1 MLINN
6 IREFVQE
13 CTECYYYYVELH
25 MSYDKVAK
33 EVLLS
38 PGPLKILTEILM
50 ICMSQRGENGKMAK
64 RRKRD
69 LQQLRD
75 ANERLMDWQGMEN
88 VPNDVKMY
96 RDMLADFYKSIGKK
110 VAHPELFS
118 TRVNLTRKQQEVLN
132 DISFQVLNKWTT
144 DFSQYENFLVDEERS
159 DVRDRYDIKTL
170 DDAINFLDEME
181 TSRNEAWLADLLSS
195 DQIKELYDEG

>member
-1 MLINN
+1 
-6 IREFVQE
+6 
-13 CTECYYYYVELH
+13 
-25 MSYDKVAK
+25 
-33 EVLLS
+33 
-38 PGPLKILTEILM
+38 
-50 ICMSQRGENGKMAK
+50 MAK

-96 RDMLADFYKSIGKK
+96 RAMLADFYKSIGKK

-118 TRVNLTRKQQEVLN
+118 TRVNLTRKQQETLN

-144 DFSQYENFLVDEERS
+144 DLSNYENFLVDETRS

-181 TSRNEAWLADLLSS
+181 TSRNEAWLANLLSS
-195 DQIKELYDEG
+195 DQIKELYDEARNKGLTAEEADDIIYIEYSGSGTKDGDWLYDQIWNAIQERSVEGNNEDDEEGLWSW

>member
-1 MLINN
+1 
-6 IREFVQE
+6 
-13 CTECYYYYVELH
+13 
-25 MSYDKVAK
+25 
-33 EVLLS
+33 
-38 PGPLKILTEILM
+38 
-50 ICMSQRGENGKMAK
+50 MAK
-64 RRKRD
+64 RRKQD

-118 TRVNLTRKQQEVLN
+118 TRVNLTRKQQETLN

-144 DFSQYENFLVDEERS
+144 DLSQYENFLVDETRS
-159 DVRDRYDIKTL
+159 DVRDRYDIKNL

-181 TSRNEAWLADLLSS
+181 TSRMGAWLADLLSS
-195 DQIKELYDEG
+195 DQIKELYDEARDKGLTVEEANDIIYIEYTGSGKDSDWLYDQVWNAIQEKGAEKDGSWDW

>member
-1 MLINN
+1 
-6 IREFVQE
+6 
-13 CTECYYYYVELH
+13 
-25 MSYDKVAK
+25 
-33 EVLLS
+33 
-38 PGPLKILTEILM
+38 
-50 ICMSQRGENGKMAK
+50 MAK

-69 LQQLRD
+69 LEQLRG

-96 RDMLADFYKSIGKK
+96 REMLADFYKSIGKK

-118 TRVNLTRKQQEVLN
+118 TRVQLTRKQQEVLN

-144 DFSQYENFLVDEERS
+144 DIENYENFLIDETRS

-195 DQIKELYDEG
+195 DQIKELYDEARDKGLTAEEANDIIYIEYTGSGKDSDWLYDQVWNAIQEKGAEKEGSWDW

>member
-1 MLINN
+1 
-6 IREFVQE
+6 
-13 CTECYYYYVELH
+13 
-25 MSYDKVAK
+25 
-33 EVLLS
+33 
-38 PGPLKILTEILM
+38 
-50 ICMSQRGENGKMAK
+50 MAK

-69 LQQLRD
+69 LQQLKD
-75 ANERLMDWQGMEN
+75 ANERLMEWEGMEN

-96 RDMLADFYKSIGKK
+96 RDMLSNFYDSIGKK

-118 TRVNLTRKQQEVLN
+118 TRVNLTRKQQETLN

-144 DFSQYENFLVDEERS
+144 DYSQYEDFLVDESRS
-159 DVRDRYDIKTL
+159 DVRDRYDIKTM

-195 DQIKELYDEG
+195 DQIKELYDEARNKGLTAEEANDIIYIEYTGSGKDSDWLYDQVWNAIQEKGAEKEGSWDW

>member
-1 MLINN
+1 
-6 IREFVQE
+6 
-13 CTECYYYYVELH
+13 
-25 MSYDKVAK
+25 
-33 EVLLS
+33 
-38 PGPLKILTEILM
+38 
-50 ICMSQRGENGKMAK
+50 MAK

-118 TRVNLTRKQQEVLN
+118 TRVNLTRKQQETLN

-144 DFSQYENFLVDEERS
+144 DYSQYEDFLVDETRS
-159 DVRDRYDIKTL
+159 DVRDRYDIKNI

-181 TSRNEAWLADLLSS
+181 TSRKETWLADLLSS
-195 DQIKELYDEG
+195 DQIKELYDEARDKGLTAEEANDIIYIEYTGSGKDSDWLYDQVWNAIQEKGAEKEGSWDW

>member
-1 MLINN
+1 
-6 IREFVQE
+6 
-13 CTECYYYYVELH
+13 
-25 MSYDKVAK
+25 
-33 EVLLS
+33 
-38 PGPLKILTEILM
+38 
-50 ICMSQRGENGKMAK
+50 MAK

-118 TRVNLTRKQQEVLN
+118 TRVNLTRKQQETLN

-144 DFSQYENFLVDEERS
+144 DYSQYEDFLVDESRS
-159 DVRDRYDIKTL
+159 DVRDRYDIKNI

-195 DQIKELYDEG
+195 DQIKELYDEARDKGLTAEEANDIIYIEYTGSGKDSDWLYDQVWNAIQEKGAEKEGSWDW

>member
-1 MLINN
+1 
-6 IREFVQE
+6 
-13 CTECYYYYVELH
+13 
-25 MSYDKVAK
+25 
-33 EVLLS
+33 
-38 PGPLKILTEILM
+38 
-50 ICMSQRGENGKMAK
+50 MAK

-69 LQQLRD
+69 LQQLKD
-75 ANERLMDWQGMEN
+75 ANERLLEWEGMEN

-96 RDMLADFYKSIGKK
+96 RDMLSNFYDSIGKK

-118 TRVNLTRKQQEVLN
+118 TRVNLTRKQQETLN

-144 DFSQYENFLVDEERS
+144 DYSQYEDFLVDETRS
-159 DVRDRYDIKTL
+159 DVRDRYDIKTM

-195 DQIKELYDEG
+195 DQIKELYDEARNKGLTAEEANDIIYIEYTGSGKDSDWLYDQVWNAIQEKGAEKEGSWDW

>member
-1 MLINN
+1 
-6 IREFVQE
+6 
-13 CTECYYYYVELH
+13 
-25 MSYDKVAK
+25 
-33 EVLLS
+33 
-38 PGPLKILTEILM
+38 
-50 ICMSQRGENGKMAK
+50 MAK

-118 TRVNLTRKQQEVLN
+118 TRVNLTRKQQETLN

-144 DFSQYENFLVDEERS
+144 DYSQYENFLVDEARS
-159 DVRDRYDIKTL
+159 DVRDRYNIKNM

-195 DQIKELYDEG
+195 DQIKELYDEARDKGLTAEEANDIIYIEYTGSGKDSDWLYDQVWNAIQEKGAEKEGSWDW

>member
-1 MLINN
+1 
-6 IREFVQE
+6 
-13 CTECYYYYVELH
+13 
-25 MSYDKVAK
+25 
-33 EVLLS
+33 
-38 PGPLKILTEILM
+38 
-50 ICMSQRGENGKMAK
+50 MAK

-69 LQQLRD
+69 LQQLKD
-75 ANERLMDWQGMEN
+75 ANERLLEWEGMEN

-96 RDMLADFYKSIGKK
+96 RDMLSDFYDSIGKK

-118 TRVNLTRKQQEVLN
+118 TRVNLTRKQQETLN

-144 DFSQYENFLVDEERS
+144 DFSQYEDFLVDETRS
-159 DVRDRYDIKTL
+159 DVRDRYDIKNI

-195 DQIKELYDEG
+195 DQIKELYDEARDKGLTAEEANDIIYIEYTGSGKDSDWLYDQVWNAIQEKGAEKEGSWDW

>member
-1 MLINN
+1 
-6 IREFVQE
+6 
-13 CTECYYYYVELH
+13 
-25 MSYDKVAK
+25 
-33 EVLLS
+33 
-38 PGPLKILTEILM
+38 
-50 ICMSQRGENGKMAK
+50 MAK

-69 LQQLRD
+69 LQQLKD
-75 ANERLMDWQGMEN
+75 ANERLLDWEGMEN

-96 RDMLADFYKSIGKK
+96 RDMLSDFYNSIGKK

-118 TRVNLTRKQQEVLN
+118 TRVNLTRKQQETLN

-144 DFSQYENFLVDEERS
+144 DYAQYEDFLVDESRS
-159 DVRDRYDIKTL
+159 DVRDRYDIKNI

-195 DQIKELYDEG
+195 DQIKELYDEARNKGLTAEEANDIIYIEYTGSGKDSDWLYDQVWNAIQEKGAEKERSWDW

>member
-1 MLINN
+1 
-6 IREFVQE
+6 
-13 CTECYYYYVELH
+13 
-25 MSYDKVAK
+25 
-33 EVLLS
+33 
-38 PGPLKILTEILM
+38 
-50 ICMSQRGENGKMAK
+50 MAK

-75 ANERLMDWQGMEN
+75 ANERLMDWQGIEN

-96 RDMLADFYKSIGKK
+96 RDMLADFYKSIDKK

-144 DFSQYENFLVDEERS
+144 DFSQYEDFLVDETRS

-170 DDAINFLDEME
+170 DDAINFLDDME
-181 TSRNEAWLADLLSS
+181 TSRTEAWLADLLSS
-195 DQIKELYDEG
+195 DQIKELYDEARDKGLTAEETNEIIYIEYSGGTEDSDWLYDQIWNAIQERSVEGNNEDDDEGLWLW

>member
-1 MLINN
+1 
-6 IREFVQE
+6 
-13 CTECYYYYVELH
+13 
-25 MSYDKVAK
+25 
-33 EVLLS
+33 
-38 PGPLKILTEILM
+38 
-50 ICMSQRGENGKMAK
+50 MAK

-96 RDMLADFYKSIGKK
+96 RAMLADFYKSIGKK

-132 DISFQVLNKWTT
+132 DISFQVLDKWTT
-144 DFSQYENFLVDEERS
+144 DLSNYENFLVDETRS
-159 DVRDRYDIKTL
+159 DVRDRYDVKTL
-170 DDAINFLDEME
+170 SDAVTFLNDME
-181 TSRNEAWLADLLSS
+181 TSRTEAWLGEILSS
-195 DQIKELYDEG
+195 DQIRELYEEARDKGLTTDEANDMIYLEYSATDSKDSAWIYDQIWDSIDQYGEKYGEKKWKWN

>member
-1 MLINN
+1 
-6 IREFVQE
+6 
-13 CTECYYYYVELH
+13 
-25 MSYDKVAK
+25 
-33 EVLLS
+33 
-38 PGPLKILTEILM
+38 
-50 ICMSQRGENGKMAK
+50 MAK

-69 LQQLRD
+69 LQQLKD
-75 ANERLMDWQGMEN
+75 ANERLLDWEGMEN

-96 RDMLADFYKSIGKK
+96 RDMLSNFYDSIGKK

-118 TRVNLTRKQQEVLN
+118 TRVNLTRKQQETLN

-144 DFSQYENFLVDEERS
+144 DFSQYEDFLVDETRS

-195 DQIKELYDEG
+195 DQIKELYDEARDKGLTAEEANDIIYVEYSGSGKDKDWLYDQIWNAIQERSVEGNNEDDDEGLWLW

>member
-1 MLINN
+1 
-6 IREFVQE
+6 
-13 CTECYYYYVELH
+13 
-25 MSYDKVAK
+25 
-33 EVLLS
+33 
-38 PGPLKILTEILM
+38 
-50 ICMSQRGENGKMAK
+50 MAK

-144 DFSQYENFLVDEERS
+144 DFSQYEDFLVDETRS

-170 DDAINFLDEME
+170 DDAINFLDDME
-181 TSRNEAWLADLLSS
+181 TSRADAWLADLLSS
-195 DQIKELYDEG
+195 DQVKELYDEARDKGLTAEEANDIIYIEYSGSGKDSDWLYDQVWNAIQEKGAEKDGSWDW

>member
-1 MLINN
+1 
-6 IREFVQE
+6 
-13 CTECYYYYVELH
+13 
-25 MSYDKVAK
+25 
-33 EVLLS
+33 
-38 PGPLKILTEILM
+38 
-50 ICMSQRGENGKMAK
+50 MAK

-118 TRVNLTRKQQEVLN
+118 TRVNLTRKQQETLN

-144 DFSQYENFLVDEERS
+144 DYSQYEDFLVDETRS
-159 DVRDRYDIKTL
+159 DVRDRYDIKTM

-195 DQIKELYDEG
+195 DQIKELYDEARDKGLTAEEANEIIYVEYSGSGKDSDWLYDQIWNAIQERSVEGNNEDDEEGLWLW

>member
-1 MLINN
+1 
-6 IREFVQE
+6 
-13 CTECYYYYVELH
+13 
-25 MSYDKVAK
+25 
-33 EVLLS
+33 
-38 PGPLKILTEILM
+38 
-50 ICMSQRGENGKMAK
+50 MAK

-69 LQQLRD
+69 LQQLKD
-75 ANERLMDWQGMEN
+75 ANERLLEWEGMEN

-96 RDMLADFYKSIGKK
+96 RDMLSNFYDSIGKK

-118 TRVNLTRKQQEVLN
+118 TRVNLTRKQQETLN

-144 DFSQYENFLVDEERS
+144 DYSQYEDFLVDETRS
-159 DVRDRYDIKTL
+159 DVRDRYDIKTM

-195 DQIKELYDEG
+195 DQIKELYDEARDKGLTAEEANDIIYIEYTGSGKDSDWLYDQVWNAIQEKGAEKEGSWDW

>member
-1 MLINN
+1 
-6 IREFVQE
+6 
-13 CTECYYYYVELH
+13 
-25 MSYDKVAK
+25 
-33 EVLLS
+33 
-38 PGPLKILTEILM
+38 
-50 ICMSQRGENGKMAK
+50 MAK

-75 ANERLMDWQGMEN
+75 ANERLLDWQGMEN

-96 RDMLADFYKSIGKK
+96 REMLSDFYNSIGKK

-118 TRVNLTRKQQEVLN
+118 TRVNLTRKQQETLN

-144 DFSQYENFLVDEERS
+144 DYAQYENFLVDESRS
-159 DVRDRYDIKTL
+159 DVRDRYDIKNI

-195 DQIKELYDEG
+195 DQIKELYDEARDKGLTAEEANDIIYIEYTGSGKDSDWLYDQVWNAIQEKGAEKEGSWDW

>member
-1 MLINN
+1 
-6 IREFVQE
+6 
-13 CTECYYYYVELH
+13 
-25 MSYDKVAK
+25 
-33 EVLLS
+33 
-38 PGPLKILTEILM
+38 
-50 ICMSQRGENGKMAK
+50 MAK

-69 LQQLRD
+69 LQQLKD
-75 ANERLMDWQGMEN
+75 ANERLLDWEGMEN

-96 RDMLADFYKSIGKK
+96 RDMLSNFYDSIGKK

-118 TRVNLTRKQQEVLN
+118 TRVNLTRKQQETLN

-144 DFSQYENFLVDEERS
+144 DYAQYEDFLVDESRS
-159 DVRDRYDIKTL
+159 DVRDRYDIKNI

-195 DQIKELYDEG
+195 DQIKELYDEARDKGLTAEEANDIIYIEYTGSGKDSDWLYDQVWNAIQEKGAEKEGSWDW

>member
-1 MLINN
+1 
-6 IREFVQE
+6 
-13 CTECYYYYVELH
+13 
-25 MSYDKVAK
+25 
-33 EVLLS
+33 
-38 PGPLKILTEILM
+38 
-50 ICMSQRGENGKMAK
+50 MAK
-64 RRKRD
+64 RRKQD
-69 LQQLRD
+69 LEQLRD

-96 RDMLADFYKSIGKK
+96 REMLADFYKSIGKK

-132 DISFQVLNKWTT
+132 DISFQVLDKWTT
-144 DFSQYENFLVDEERS
+144 DYSQYENFLVDEERS

-195 DQIKELYDEG
+195 DQIKELYDEARDRGLTAEEANDIIYIEYTGSGKDSDWLYDQVWYAIQEKGAEKDGSWDW

>member
-1 MLINN
+1 
-6 IREFVQE
+6 
-13 CTECYYYYVELH
+13 
-25 MSYDKVAK
+25 
-33 EVLLS
+33 
-38 PGPLKILTEILM
+38 
-50 ICMSQRGENGKMAK
+50 MAK

-69 LQQLRD
+69 LEQLRD

-96 RDMLADFYKSIGKK
+96 RDMLANFYKSIGKK

-144 DFSQYENFLVDEERS
+144 DFSQYEDFLVDETRS

-195 DQIKELYDEG
+195 DQIKELYDEARDKGLTAEEANDIIYIEYTGSGGKDSDWLYDQVWNAIQEKSDEKDGGWEW

>member
-1 MLINN
+1 
-6 IREFVQE
+6 
-13 CTECYYYYVELH
+13 
-25 MSYDKVAK
+25 
-33 EVLLS
+33 
-38 PGPLKILTEILM
+38 
-50 ICMSQRGENGKMAK
+50 MAK

-69 LQQLRD
+69 LEQLRD

-118 TRVNLTRKQQEVLN
+118 TRVNLTRKQQETLN

-144 DFSQYENFLVDEERS
+144 DYSQYEDFLADETRS
-159 DVRDRYDIKTL
+159 DVRDRYDIKNI
-170 DDAINFLDEME
+170 DDTINFLDEME

-195 DQIKELYDEG
+195 DQIKELYDEARDKGLTAEEANDIIYIEYTGSGKDSDRLYDQVWNAIQEKDAEKEGSWDW

>member
-1 MLINN
+1 
-6 IREFVQE
+6 
-13 CTECYYYYVELH
+13 
-25 MSYDKVAK
+25 
-33 EVLLS
+33 
-38 PGPLKILTEILM
+38 
-50 ICMSQRGENGKMAK
+50 MAK

-96 RDMLADFYKSIGKK
+96 REMLADFYKSIGKK

-144 DFSQYENFLVDEERS
+144 DYSQYEDFLVDETRS
-159 DVRDRYDIKTL
+159 DVRDRYDIKTM

-195 DQIKELYDEG
+195 DQIKELYDEARDKGLTAEEANDIIYIEYTGSGKDSDWLYDQVWNAIQEKGAEKEGSWDW

>member
-1 MLINN
+1 
-6 IREFVQE
+6 
-13 CTECYYYYVELH
+13 
-25 MSYDKVAK
+25 
-33 EVLLS
+33 
-38 PGPLKILTEILM
+38 
-50 ICMSQRGENGKMAK
+50 MAK

-69 LQQLRD
+69 LQQLKD
-75 ANERLMDWQGMEN
+75 ANERLLDWEGMEN

-96 RDMLADFYKSIGKK
+96 RDMLSDFYKSIGKK

-118 TRVNLTRKQQEVLN
+118 TRVQLTRKQQEVLN
-132 DISFQVLNKWTT
+132 DISFQVLDKWTT
-144 DFSQYENFLVDEERS
+144 DLSQYENFLVDEERS

-195 DQIKELYDEG
+195 DQIKELYDEARDKGLTAEEANDIIYIEYSGSGEDSDWLYDQIWNAIRERSVEGNNEDDEGLWLW

>member
-1 MLINN
+1 
-6 IREFVQE
+6 
-13 CTECYYYYVELH
+13 
-25 MSYDKVAK
+25 
-33 EVLLS
+33 
-38 PGPLKILTEILM
+38 
-50 ICMSQRGENGKMAK
+50 MAK

-69 LQQLRD
+69 LEQLRD

-96 RDMLADFYKSIGKK
+96 REMLADFYKSIGKK

-118 TRVNLTRKQQEVLN
+118 TRVQLTRKQQETLN

-144 DFSQYENFLVDEERS
+144 DFSQYEDFLVDETRS

-195 DQIKELYDEG
+195 DQIKELYDEARDKGLTAEEANEIIYIEYSGSGKDKDWLYDQIWNAIQERSVEGNNEDDDEGLWLW

>member
-1 MLINN
+1 
-6 IREFVQE
+6 
-13 CTECYYYYVELH
+13 
-25 MSYDKVAK
+25 
-33 EVLLS
+33 
-38 PGPLKILTEILM
+38 
-50 ICMSQRGENGKMAK
+50 MAK

-96 RDMLADFYKSIGKK
+96 REMLADFYKSIGKK

-132 DISFQVLNKWTT
+132 DISFQVLDKWTT
-144 DFSQYENFLVDEERS
+144 DMSNYENFLVDEERS
-159 DVRDRYDIKTL
+159 DVRDRYNIKNL
-170 DDAINFLDEME
+170 SDAVTFLNDME
-181 TSRNEAWLADLLSS
+181 TSRNEAWLAEILSS
-195 DQIKELYDEG
+195 DQIRELYEEARDNGLTTDEANDLIYLEYSAAAADSEDEAWIYDQIWDSIQQYGEKYGEKKWKW

>member
-1 MLINN
+1 
-6 IREFVQE
+6 
-13 CTECYYYYVELH
+13 
-25 MSYDKVAK
+25 
-33 EVLLS
+33 
-38 PGPLKILTEILM
+38 
-50 ICMSQRGENGKMAK
+50 MAK

-69 LQQLRD
+69 LQQLKD
-75 ANERLMDWQGMEN
+75 ANERLLDWEGMEN

-96 RDMLADFYKSIGKK
+96 RDMLSNFYDSIGKK

-118 TRVNLTRKQQEVLN
+118 TRVNLTRKQQETLN

-144 DFSQYENFLVDEERS
+144 DYSQYEDFLVDETRS
-159 DVRDRYDIKTL
+159 DVRDRYDIKTM

-195 DQIKELYDEG
+195 DQIKELYDEATDKGLTAEEANDIIYIEYTGSGKDSDWLYDQVWNAIQEKGAEKEGSWDW

>member
-1 MLINN
+1 
-6 IREFVQE
+6 
-13 CTECYYYYVELH
+13 
-25 MSYDKVAK
+25 
-33 EVLLS
+33 
-38 PGPLKILTEILM
+38 
-50 ICMSQRGENGKMAK
+50 MAK

-69 LQQLRD
+69 LQQLKD

-118 TRVNLTRKQQEVLN
+118 TRVNLTRKQQETLN

-144 DFSQYENFLVDEERS
+144 DFSQYEDFLVDESRS
-159 DVRDRYDIKTL
+159 DVRDRYDIKNI
-170 DDAINFLDEME
+170 DEAINFLDEME

-195 DQIKELYDEG
+195 DQIKELYDEARDKGLTAEEANDIIYIEYTGSGKDSDWLYDQVWNAIQEKGAEKEGSWDW

>member
-1 MLINN
+1 
-6 IREFVQE
+6 
-13 CTECYYYYVELH
+13 
-25 MSYDKVAK
+25 
-33 EVLLS
+33 
-38 PGPLKILTEILM
+38 
-50 ICMSQRGENGKMAK
+50 MAK

-69 LQQLRD
+69 LEQLRD

-96 RDMLADFYKSIGKK
+96 RDMLANFYKSIGKK

-144 DFSQYENFLVDEERS
+144 DFSQYEDFLVDETRS

-195 DQIKELYDEG
+195 DQIKELYDEARDKGLTAEEANDIIYIEYSGSGKGKDSDWLYDQIWNAIQERSSENNEDSDEGLWLW

>member
-1 MLINN
+1 
-6 IREFVQE
+6 
-13 CTECYYYYVELH
+13 
-25 MSYDKVAK
+25 
-33 EVLLS
+33 
-38 PGPLKILTEILM
+38 
-50 ICMSQRGENGKMAK
+50 MAK

-69 LQQLRD
+69 LQQLKD
-75 ANERLMDWQGMEN
+75 ANERLLDWEGMEN

-96 RDMLADFYKSIGKK
+96 REMLSDFYNSIGKK

-118 TRVNLTRKQQEVLN
+118 TRVNLTRKQQETLN

-144 DFSQYENFLVDEERS
+144 DYSQYEDFLVDETRS
-159 DVRDRYDIKTL
+159 DVRDRYDIKTM

-195 DQIKELYDEG
+195 DQIKELYNEARDKGLTAEEANDIIYIEYTGSGKDSDWLYDQVWNAIQEKGAEKEGSWDW

>member
-1 MLINN
+1 
-6 IREFVQE
+6 
-13 CTECYYYYVELH
+13 
-25 MSYDKVAK
+25 
-33 EVLLS
+33 
-38 PGPLKILTEILM
+38 
-50 ICMSQRGENGKMAK
+50 MAK

-96 RDMLADFYKSIGKK
+96 REMLTDFYKSIGKK

-118 TRVNLTRKQQEVLN
+118 TRVNLTRKQQETLN

-144 DFSQYENFLVDEERS
+144 DFSQYENFLVDETRS
-159 DVRDRYDIKTL
+159 DVRDRYDIKNI

-195 DQIKELYDEG
+195 DQIKELYDEARDKGLTAEEANDIIYIEYTGSGKDSDWLYDQVWNAIQEKGAEKEGSWDW

>member
-1 MLINN
+1 
-6 IREFVQE
+6 
-13 CTECYYYYVELH
+13 
-25 MSYDKVAK
+25 
-33 EVLLS
+33 
-38 PGPLKILTEILM
+38 
-50 ICMSQRGENGKMAK
+50 MAK

-96 RDMLADFYKSIGKK
+96 REMLADFYKSIGKK

-118 TRVNLTRKQQEVLN
+118 TRVNLTRKQQETLN

-144 DFSQYENFLVDEERS
+144 DLSQYEDFLVDEERS

-170 DDAINFLDEME
+170 SDAVTFLNDME
-181 TSRNEAWLADLLSS
+181 TSRNEAWLANILSS
-195 DQIKELYDEG
+195 DQIRELYDEARDNGLTTDEANDLIYLEYSAAAADSEDEAWIYDQIWDSIQQYGEKYGEKKWKW

>member
-1 MLINN
+1 
-6 IREFVQE
+6 
-13 CTECYYYYVELH
+13 
-25 MSYDKVAK
+25 
-33 EVLLS
+33 
-38 PGPLKILTEILM
+38 
-50 ICMSQRGENGKMAK
+50 MAK

-96 RDMLADFYKSIGKK
+96 REMLADFYKSIGKK

-132 DISFQVLNKWTT
+132 DISFQVLDKWTT
-144 DFSQYENFLVDEERS
+144 DLSNYENFLVDEARS
-159 DVRDRYDIKTL
+159 DVRDRYDIKNL
-170 DDAINFLDEME
+170 SDAVTFLNDME
-181 TSRNEAWLADLLSS
+181 TSRNEAWLAEILSS
-195 DQIKELYDEG
+195 DQIRELYEEARDNGLTTDEANDLIYLEYSAAAADSEDEAWIYDQIWDSIQQYGEKYGEKKWKW

>member
-1 MLINN
+1 
-6 IREFVQE
+6 
-13 CTECYYYYVELH
+13 
-25 MSYDKVAK
+25 
-33 EVLLS
+33 
-38 PGPLKILTEILM
+38 
-50 ICMSQRGENGKMAK
+50 MAK
-64 RRKRD
+64 RKKRD

-118 TRVNLTRKQQEVLN
+118 TRVNLTRKQQETLN

-144 DFSQYENFLVDEERS
+144 DLSQYEDFLVDETRS
-159 DVRDRYDIKTL
+159 DARDRYDIKTL
-170 DDAINFLDEME
+170 DDAINFLDDME

-195 DQIKELYDEG
+195 DQIKELYDEARDKGLTAEEANEIIYIEYSGSGEDSDWLYDQIWNAIQERSVEGNNEDDDEGLWLW